1 MGTQVYARLWCVL
14 EFYQATQMGIIDVRL
29 LGSWSWEGSRD
40 IDPQK
45 AECNDPDDTKT
56 IRTAIENTCGWDVVG
71 RGIVN
76 RIAVILATREEW
88 PQMRPW
94 EWKVLEGI
102 SRNDASYIHEAIA
115 EPHVNW
121 EETVGRTYGDPND
134 RNHVYHQVQS
144 FGGLRADEGNT
155 LLKIA

>member
-1 MGTQVYARLWCVL
+1 MG
-14 EFYQATQMGIIDVRL
+14 
-29 LGSWSWEGSRD
+29 
-40 IDPQK
+40 
-45 AECNDPDDTKT
+45 
-56 IRTAIENTCGWDVVG
+56 
-71 RGIVN
+71 
-76 RIAVILATREEW
+76 
-88 PQMRPW
+88 MRPW

-155 LLKIA
+155 LLKIALQNGSTNAAAAIEKHMSLRQEIQQWAARKLSCA